1 MRAAEWL
8 VVAWS
13 LAVLVTDLS
22 VRRIPNILSLGAMAV
37 ALGVLAYSGHSLL
50 GATWPSMLMGV
61 VLALA
66 LTLPGYFAHWLGA
79 GDIKLLVA
87 IALLSGWETVLISF
101 TVGALL
107 GGLVVLVL
115 MMVARYSGQSL
126 SSRRWVP
133 LGAALSLGLLLALWA
148 RA

>member
-22 VRRIPNILSLGAMAV
+22 VRRIPNILSLGATAV

-50 GATWPSMLMGV
+50 GATWPSMLLGV

-87 IALLSGWETVLISF
+87 IALLGGWETVLISF
-101 TVGALL
+101 AVGALL

-115 MMVARYSGQSL
+115 MMVARYSRQSL
-126 SSRRWVP
+126 SSRRWIP
-133 LGAALSLGLLLALWA
+133 FGAALSLGLLLALWA

>member
-8 VVAWS
+8 VVAWG

>member
-8 VVAWS
+8 VVAWC

-22 VRRIPNILSLGAMAV
+22 VRRIPNVLSLGAIAV
-37 ALGVLAYSGHSLL
+37 GLGVLAYSGHSLL

-66 LTLPGYFAHWLGA
+66 LMLPGYFAHWLGA

-87 IALLSGWETVLISF
+87 IALLGGWETVLISF
-101 TVGALL
+101 AVGALL
-107 GGLVVLVL
+107 GGLVVLCV
-115 MMVARYSGQSL
+115 MTIARYAGHPL
-126 SSRRWVP
+126 SSRRWIP
-133 LGAALSLGLLLALWA
+133 FGAALSLGLLLAMWV

>member
-1 MRAAEWL
+1 M
-8 VVAWS
+8 
-13 LAVLVTDLS
+13 LVTDLS

-101 TVGALL
+101 AVGALL
-107 GGLVVLVL
+107 GGLVVLAL

>member
-22 VRRIPNILSLGAMAV
+22 VRRIPNILSLGATAV

-50 GATWPSMLMGV
+50 GATWPSMLLGV

-87 IALLSGWETVLISF
+87 IALLGGWETVLISF
-101 TVGALL
+101 AVGALL

-115 MMVARYSGQSL
+115 MMVARYSRQSL
-126 SSRRWVP
+126 SSRRWIP

-148 RA
+148 RL

>member
-107 GGLVVLVL
+107 GGLVVLAL

>member
-1 MRAAEWL
+1 M
-8 VVAWS
+8 
-13 LAVLVTDLS
+13 LVTDLS

-107 GGLVVLVL
+107 GGLVVLAL

>member
-1 MRAAEWL
+1 MRTAEWL
-8 VVAWS
+8 VVAWC

-22 VRRIPNILSLGAMAV
+22 VRRIPNVLSLGATAV

-79 GDIKLLVA
+79 GDIKLLIA

-101 TVGALL
+101 VVGALL
-107 GGLVVLVL
+107 GGLVVLG
-115 MMVARYSGQSL
+115 MMTIARYAGHSL
-126 SSRRWVP
+126 SPRRWIP
-133 LGAALSLGLLLALWA
+133 FGAALSLGLLLAVWA

>member
-66 LTLPGYFAHWLGA
+66 
-79 GDIKLLVA
+79 
-87 IALLSGWETVLISF
+87 
-101 TVGALL
+101 
-107 GGLVVLVL
+107 
-115 MMVARYSGQSL
+115 AR
-126 SSRRWVP
+126 
-133 LGAALSLGLLLALWA
+133 LAT
-148 RA
+148 

>member
-101 TVGALL
+101 AVGALL
-107 GGLVVLVL
+107 GGLVVLAL

>member
-50 GATWPSMLMGV
+50 GATWPSMLLGV

-87 IALLSGWETVLISF
+87 IALLGGWETVLISF
-101 TVGALL
+101 AVGALL

-115 MMVARYSGQSL
+115 MMVARYSRQSL
-126 SSRRWVP
+126 SSRRWIP

>member
-1 MRAAEWL
+1 MRTAEWL

-22 VRRIPNILSLGAMAV
+22 VRRIPNIFSLGATAV

-50 GATWPSMLMGV
+50 GATWPSMLLGV

-101 TVGALL
+101 AVGALL
-107 GGLVVLVL
+107 GGLVVFVL
-115 MMVARYSGQSL
+115 MAVSRYSRQSL
-126 SSRRWVP
+126 SSRRWIP
-133 LGAALSLGLLLALWA
+133 FGAALSLGLLLAVWT